1 MHNGGK
7 KFFTILFIIIIL
19 IVVGL
24 IGYLAY
30 DYLSNYFMN
39 KEAEQAVQEFEEYFD
54 VSNVG
59 NEEPVQD
66 PEEPQEEPTTEQP
79 ATTKKKSTAT
89 YKGYNMIGAIHIP
102 KTNIRYPI
110 VDQVTTKS
118 MNVAVAYLYG
128 PGLNEIGNT
137 VIVGHNYRNNS
148 FFSNNKKLVE
158 GDRIYI
164 TDSTGEDFEYKVYN
178 KYETSD
184 TDFEYATRDTNG
196 KREISLSTCTQN
208 SKIRLIIWAK
218 EV

>member
-1 MHNGGK
+1 MHNGGR

-24 IGYLAY
+24 IGYLIY
-30 DYLSNYFMN
+30 DYLNNYFMN

-54 VSNVG
+54 VSNIG
-59 NEEPVQD
+59 DEQPIEEPD
-66 PEEPQEEPTTEQP
+66 EEPQDEEPTT
-79 ATTKKKSTAT
+79 TTKKKNTTTT
-89 YKGYNMIGAIHIP
+89 YKGYTMIGTIHIP

-110 VDQVTTKS
+110 VDKITTKS
-118 MNVAVAYLYG
+118 MTVAVAYLYG
-128 PGLNEIGNT
+128 PGLNQIGNT
-137 VIVGHNYRNNS
+137 VIVGHNYRNKS
-148 FFSNNKKLVE
+148 FFSNNKKLSE

-164 TDSTGEDFEYKVYN
+164 TDATGEAFEYKVYE

-196 KREISLSTCTQN
+196 KREISLSTCTQDP
-208 SKIRLIIWAK
+208 KVRLVIWAK

>member
-66 PEEPQEEPTTEQP
+66 PEDPQEEPTTEQP
-79 ATTKKKSTAT
+79 TTTKKKSTAT